1 MTDDTKTPANDDTV
15 AGEAVVADDDA
26 VAGEA
31 VAAAPDAVAGVAAE
45 ADDTGASVVGAEAD
59 DTGATV
65 VGAVADP
72 DGNIVGAG
80 AVATD
85 YDNVVAVAAF
95 ADEDAAYTA
104 YGALQDAETSGQ
116 LPIEGVLVIKT
127 DENGKVKIQK
137 MTDHS
142 TKTGV
147 KWGAVGGVIL
157 GIFFP
162 PTLIAGAV
170 GGGILG
176 GVLGKVRNEWHKS
189 EVGDSLAGALGP
201 NESGILVLAKAADI
215 AAVQA
220 TMPQATKVRTAGVDD
235 ATAAQITDAAK
246 KAS

>member
-1 MTDDTKTPANDDTV
+1 MTDDQQNPQAEDTT
-15 AGEAVVADDDA
+15 DA
-26 VAGEA
+26 TV
-31 VAAAPDAVAGVAAE
+31 DAVAGVAAE
-45 ADDTGASVVGAEAD
+45 ADDTGAAVVGAEAD

-65 VGAVADP
+65 VGAVADA

-80 AVATD
+80 AMATD

-95 ADEDAAYTA
+95 ADEDAAYSA
-104 YGALQDAETSGQ
+104 YEALEDAETSGQ

-127 DENGKVKIQK
+127 DADMNVKIQK

-147 KWGAVGGVIL
+147 KWGAVGGLVL

-162 PTLIAGAV
+162 PALIAGAV
-170 GGGILG
+170 GGGVVG

-189 EVGDSLAGALGP
+189 EVGDALVGALGP
-201 NESGILVLAKAADI
+201 NESGILVLAKAADM

-220 TMPQATKVRTAGVDD
+220 AMPQATKVRTAGVDD